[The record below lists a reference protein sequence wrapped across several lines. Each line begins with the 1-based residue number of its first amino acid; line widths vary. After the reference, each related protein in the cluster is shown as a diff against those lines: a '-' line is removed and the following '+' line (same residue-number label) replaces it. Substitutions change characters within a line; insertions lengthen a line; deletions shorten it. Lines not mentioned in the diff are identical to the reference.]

1 MKAPGNIDSPTCPV
15 CEAERKPNEGFLAL
29 LAAPARRALTNN
41 GIVTLQQLAQ
51 RSEEEILQFH
61 GMGKSSIPK
70 LRAALEA
77 QGLSFRT
84 STQ

>member
-1 MKAPGNIDSPTCPV
+1 MKSPGNIDSPTCPV
-15 CEAERKPNEGFLAL
+15 CKTERKPNEGFLSL

-70 LRAALEA
+70 LRAALEE

-84 STQ
+84 SIQ